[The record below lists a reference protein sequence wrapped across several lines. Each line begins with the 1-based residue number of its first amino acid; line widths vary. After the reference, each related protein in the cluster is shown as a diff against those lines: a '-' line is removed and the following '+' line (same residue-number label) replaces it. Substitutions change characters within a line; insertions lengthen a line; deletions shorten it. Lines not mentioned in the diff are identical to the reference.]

1 MHFSATAYNK
11 VILTAI
17 STTPAR
23 ERTRSVSKK
32 VKRFL
37 LVGRVVRK
45 KLTRATQQ
53 KLEAVKESRQRSNFT
68 AAAIFFGP
76 IFVFNQGTELV
87 FAGFLTVVI
96 LQFVLTRAL
105 NSDFLI
111 LLFLSHVFSLML
123 FDQQWTIQPQL
134 WDSLWLVI
142 LLSREHLFQWRRE
155 V

>member
-1 MHFSATAYNK
+1 MHFYATAKNQ

-17 STTPAR
+17 STTPVSA
-23 ERTRSVSKK
+23 RTRVMSKN

-76 IFVFNQGTELV
+76 IFVFNQGTKLV
-87 FAGFLTVVI
+87 F
-96 LQFVLTRAL
+96 
-105 NSDFLI
+105 
-111 LLFLSHVFSLML
+111 
-123 FDQQWTIQPQL
+123 
-134 WDSLWLVI
+134 
-142 LLSREHLFQWRRE
+142 
-155 V
+155 

>member
-1 MHFSATAYNK
+1 MHFSSTAKNK

-53 KLEAVKESRQRSNFT
+53 KLEAAKESRQRSNFT
-68 AAAIFFGP
+68 AAAIFF
-76 IFVFNQGTELV
+76 LV
-87 FAGFLTVVI
+87 
-96 LQFVLTRAL
+96 Q
-105 NSDFLI
+105 S
-111 LLFLSHVFSLML
+111 LFSTKKLSWCF
-123 FDQQWTIQPQL
+123 
-134 WDSLWLVI
+134 
-142 LLSREHLFQWRRE
+142 
-155 V
+155 